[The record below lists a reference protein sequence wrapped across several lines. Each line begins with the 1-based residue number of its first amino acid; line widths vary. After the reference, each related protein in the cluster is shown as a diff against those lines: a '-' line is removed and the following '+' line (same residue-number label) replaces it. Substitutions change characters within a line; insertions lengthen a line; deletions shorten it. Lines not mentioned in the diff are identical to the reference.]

1 VLQLQSGAA
10 AAMEQFAAIEPPI
23 SLEDGHQ
30 NYCARK
36 NTETKTDPLTSSFWN
51 SKNSKLTSIADLHPG
66 DWECTRVLRPLW
78 TELPAQTV
86 RVYPL

>member
-23 SLEDGHQ
+23 SLEYGHQ
-30 NYCARK
+30 NFCARK
-36 NTETKTDPLTSSFWN
+36 DTGTKTDPLTSSFWN
-51 SKNSKLTSIADLHPG
+51 SKNCKLTAIAGLHPG